1 MKNIDDFFNCSILDE
16 LCEARREEF
25 SSKVTTNS
33 KEYQGLIDDT
43 EKRMKE
49 LLNYVPKEYHKELE
63 EKIEDFLFENVLEM
77 SEFWN
82 VNFYKLGFM
91 DGLNAK
97 KEIEKQMEVYD
108 NEESLR

>member
-1 MKNIDDFFNCSILDE
+1 
-16 LCEARREEF
+16 
-25 SSKVTTNS
+25 
-33 KEYQGLIDDT
+33 
-43 EKRMKE
+43 
-49 LLNYVPKEYHKELE
+49 
-63 EKIEDFLFENVLEM
+63 M

>member
-49 LLNYVPKEYHKELE
+49 LLNYVPK
-63 EKIEDFLFENVLEM
+63 
-77 SEFWN
+77 
-82 VNFYKLGFM
+82 
-91 DGLNAK
+91 
-97 KEIEKQMEVYD
+97 
-108 NEESLR
+108 

>member
-1 MKNIDDFFNCSILDE
+1 
-16 LCEARREEF
+16 
-25 SSKVTTNS
+25 
-33 KEYQGLIDDT
+33 
-43 EKRMKE
+43 MKE

-63 EKIEDFLFENVLEM
+63 EKIEDFLFENVFEM

-91 DGLNAK
+91 DGLKAK

>member
-1 MKNIDDFFNCSILDE
+1 M
-16 LCEARREEF
+16 
-25 SSKVTTNS
+25 
-33 KEYQGLIDDT
+33 
-43 EKRMKE
+43 
-49 LLNYVPKEYHKELE
+49 NYVPKEYHKELE

-91 DGLNAK
+91 DGLYEK